1 MAIGY
6 ATALRTTRITAV
18 LTAIDAGSG
27 AGTCKLYSGTRPA
40 TGSAVTTQTL
50 LATLTFTDPAGTV
63 SNGVLSFSA
72 ITADT
77 SADADGTAT
86 WARIADSDANFVAD
100 LSVGATGSGADII
113 LNNVNI
119 VAGGEVSITSA
130 SITEGNA

>member
-6 ATALRTTRITAV
+6 ATSMRTTRITAV
-18 LTAIDAGSG
+18 VTAIDAGSA
-27 AGTCKLYSGTRPA
+27 AGTLKLYSGTRPA
-40 TGSAVTTQTL
+40 TGAAVTTQTL
-50 LATLTFTDPAGTV
+50 LATLTFSDPCGTV
-63 SNGVLSFSA
+63 SNGVLTFSA

-86 WARIADSDANFVAD
+86 WARIADSDGTFVAD
-100 LSVGATGSGADII
+100 LDVGATGSGKDII

-119 VAGGEVSITSA
+119 VAGGEVSISSA